1 MYIMFLEYDT
11 TKEIN
16 KNKQI
21 LYNYPPVHL
30 TKLFETNNSQK
41 NIQFLFDG
49 KINIPNIS
57 LLNGGS
63 QYTSFVGSNMCIFSK
78 THNIL
83 GKNFDGELVIEHK
96 PITNSIKK
104 FYLSIPL
111 KTSPNIK
118 ETPIDELIKLIPKN
132 ETEFELNP
140 LFGSQEKIIFYET
153 NNNIVGIFTNPI
165 LVKSAFTNIANG
177 NVFFLNN
184 NGNYDIIIGKKI
196 HEEKTFSKL
205 FNSIFLPKEE
215 FKVFSGEHFKIKE
228 GMEENQ
234 SSGDVS
240 GSTMECVIGNLDDL
254 ETTSVYGVSVN
265 NMTNLQQNEKI
276 FNLMS
281 IMIASIIIFVLI
293 NIVPYCFKS
302 LFLILKSKFPLTDP
316 NTLAINIQAIFGW
329 IMFIIAIS
337 LIGAGANN
345 YLNSKDK
352 DGNIKHNESDLNTL
366 YVGVLFLLIT
376 ITIYGVINWN
386 KTVDKIK
393 NLVGTDN
400 ANVANDFMNNP
411 GILPTG
417 SFVNVLSRKVAP
429 ASQT

>member
-1 MYIMFLEYDT
+1 MFLEYDT

-21 LYNYPPVHL
+21 LYNYPPIHL

-63 QYTSFVGSNMCIFSK
+63 QYTSYVGSNMCIFSK

-111 KTSPNIK
+111 KTSSNIK

-140 LFGSQEKIIFYET
+140 LLGSQEKIILYET
-153 NNNIVGIFTNPI
+153 DNSIVGIFTNPI
-165 LVKSAFTNIANG
+165 LVKSSFTNIANG

-184 NGNYDIIIGKKI
+184 NGNYNIIIGKKI
-196 HEEKTFSKL
+196 QEEKTFSKL

-240 GSTMECVIGNLDDL
+240 GSIMECSVSNLDD
-254 ETTSVYGVSVN
+254 TQTSTVYGVDVS

-281 IMIASIIIFVLI
+281 IMVASFIIFILI

-302 LFLILKSKFPLTDP
+302 LFLILKLKFP
-316 NTLAINIQAIFGW
+316 NMESNNLAINIQVFFGW
-329 IMFIIAIS
+329 LLFFLSII
-337 LIGAGANN
+337 LIGVGAGK
-345 YLNSKDK
+345 YLNSKDGN
-352 DGNIKHNESDLNTL
+352 GNIKHNESDLNTL
-366 YVGVLFLLIT
+366 YVGVLFLLMT
-376 ITIYGVINWN
+376 ISIYGVINWN
-386 KTVDKIK
+386 KTTDKIQ
-393 NLVGTDN
+393 NLVGDEVN
-400 ANVANDFMNNP
+400 MNDFMNNS
-411 GILPTG
+411 GILPSWVSTRVYPIFPV
-417 SFVNVLSRKVAP
+417 SS
-429 ASQT
+429 